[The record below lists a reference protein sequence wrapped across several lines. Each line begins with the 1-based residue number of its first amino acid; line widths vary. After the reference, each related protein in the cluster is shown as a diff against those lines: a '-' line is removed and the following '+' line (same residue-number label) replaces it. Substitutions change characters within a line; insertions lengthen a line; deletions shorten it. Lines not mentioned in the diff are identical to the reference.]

1 MKGGFSSLTRAAAAK
16 EEDKDKDEEGGV
28 TMKKNKNTTKNTHQ
42 LITFFKFTAL
52 SNAEDEVDAHR
63 EFIETNNLEI
73 RGRIYLN
80 EQGVNAQMSGK
91 GTDGETYARW
101 VEKRAPFNGMRIS
114 VYPYHEHG
122 HPDLRLRVKPQL
134 VQLENVTAHLP
145 ISDTSIRGT
154 RLSPEEWHEM
164 ID

>member
-1 MKGGFSSLTRAAAAK
+1 MNGGFSSLTRAAAAK

-28 TMKKNKNTTKNTHQ
+28 TMKQNKNTTNNTHQ
-42 LITFFKFTAL
+42 LITFFKFTML

-91 GTDGETYARW
+91 GTDG
-101 VEKRAPFNGMRIS
+101 
-114 VYPYHEHG
+114 
-122 HPDLRLRVKPQL
+122 
-134 VQLENVTAHLP
+134 
-145 ISDTSIRGT
+145 
-154 RLSPEEWHEM
+154 
-164 ID
+164 

>member
-1 MKGGFSSLTRAAAAK
+1 MSSGCASRATCCYSHYCKRSLSSRANEALLNYSLRSFNNGRSGGGSSGLLFSLFRSTLITSKRMKGGFSSLTRAAAAK

-28 TMKKNKNTTKNTHQ
+28 TMKKNKNTTNNTHQ

-80 EQGVNAQMSGK
+80 EQGVNAQTVSY
-91 GTDGETYARW
+91 THLRAHET
-101 VEKRAPFNGMRIS
+101 
-114 VYPYHEHG
+114 
-122 HPDLRLRVKPQL
+122 
-134 VQLENVTAHLP
+134 
-145 ISDTSIRGT
+145 
-154 RLSPEEWHEM
+154 
-164 ID
+164 